1 MSDKEMNMA
10 ILNKLYEIADKVFDE
25 GVNVK
30 EGNYTASDLAKMRD
44 SAFKVGYLK
53 TETKSY
59 KNEFNK
65 QVEKDCFIAPMASV
79 NVLSFVCSFCVVQ
92 IFALVAKFEKLANIG
107 SSKKRKF
114 VKQKDNNEVLCTV
127 KVLINKYYSKL
138 SLHCANDDLR
148 PAMRNVCLDIRNGR
162 AAASD
167 GHTMMIKGLDV
178 VSTEHFKYDYN
189 LPLVNGKDF
198 KKMCS
203 LAKSGSTLTCKLVR
217 EQDGNTYWVSECC
230 GYYSK
235 TEANRYV
242 NYSSVLPKISPDNLC
257 TINGKTWKGIS
268 KWLNKNKGFNSI
280 GLVIIKHKENDNR
293 ITFTINGMYDN
304 NDGIEISCEC
314 ENVPNKNFAIGL
326 KIDSLLRFENFNFTL
341 GRYAN
346 EALVYVGSLE
356 VGMMMP
362 MYIDDEYDGFKLSD
376 GYIGAYDYCGFA
388 ESFDMPENKPT
399 EDTTHT
405 KVDNVTTEEKEEPT
419 DKEESC
425 DIYYTKENGRIVRY
439 DVGTYYK
446 DSDSY
451 LVSKTFV
458 NPSECKVLALSRKE
472 LEYTLANYQIT
483 EECYNNILYQENYDI
498 TQKYLKSEK
507 AKEQSNTPA
516 KVVSLDNHSN
526 KFSFDAIG
534 VNVGDVL
541 TFVDGTKVI
550 AAEDNKV
557 LFGGR
562 LFTLSGFC
570 KDFMPDDKRTKS
582 NTYRGCSFFFKDG
595 VKLEKLFKEQQKK
608 SLVSSKEEIAAV
620 PDDNDSL
627 QNTINAQVK
636 FYLEKVCYILGE
648 DGKPRRWNVIK
659 YLKETDEFVVECMDI
674 PNNPTWIED
683 RKQFAA
689 RYHSMSITESR
700 YYSIINNEPILKE
713 ICKGQ
718 YKEPLDSV
726 PNEQQASEKCTE
738 RTITPLAKENVSER
752 KETASTVK
760 VVSISIGVPVC
771 LYIPPNNMRLDIAA
785 NKPFPTAVGDC
796 LCVVGKVVHTLPL
809 PPPRSKVMSEIIKV
823 NQLIKKQKW
832 KRIFV
837 YLADLHSEMANATDW

>member
-1 MSDKEMNMA
+1 MQQRRIGKGIGYVYLIVTNMSEKEMNLA
-10 ILNKLYEIADKVFDE
+10 ILNKLYEIADKVFNE

-30 EGNYTASDLAKMRD
+30 EGNYTASDLAKMKD
-44 SAFKVGYLK
+44 SAFKDGYLK

-59 KNEFNK
+59 KNECNK

-79 NVLSFVCSFCVVQ
+79 NLLSFVCSFCVVQ
-92 IFALVAKFEKLANIG
+92 IFALVAKFEKLASIG
-107 SSKKRKF
+107 SKKRMF
-114 VKQKDNNEVLCTV
+114 IKQKDNNEVLCTI

-148 PAMRNVCLDIRNGR
+148 PIMRNVCLDVRNGR

-178 VSTEHFKYDYN
+178 VSTEHFTYDYN

-217 EQDGNTYWVSECC
+217 EPNGNTYWVSECC

-257 TINGKTWKGIS
+257 TINEKTWKGIS
-268 KWLNKNKGFNSI
+268 KWLKKNKGFNSI

-304 NDGIEISCEC
+304 HDGIEISCEC

-326 KIDSLLRFENFNFTL
+326 KADSLLRFENFNFAL

-388 ESFDMPENKPT
+388 ESFDMPANEPT
-399 EDTTHT
+399 ENVIPA
-405 KVDNVTTEEKEEPT
+405 KVEDVTTEEKECTTEKKTEQT
-419 DKEESC
+419 DCKRDMASKIIIC
-425 DIYYTKENGRIVRY
+425 GIPS
-439 DVGTYYK
+439 YK
-446 DSDSY
+446 DS
-451 LVSKTFV
+451 
-458 NPSECKVLALSRKE
+458 A
-472 LEYTLANYQIT
+472 
-483 EECYNNILYQENYDI
+483 
-498 TQKYLKSEK
+498 
-507 AKEQSNTPA
+507 PA
-516 KVVSLDNHSN
+516 KDVAEAKVDAPDAPANVVQLDKPSN

-534 VNVGDVL
+534 VNVGDAL
-541 TFVDGTKVI
+541 TFIDGTKVI
-550 AAEDNKV
+550 AAENNKII
-557 LFGGR
+557 FCGE

-570 KDFMPDDKRTKS
+570 KEFMPDDKRTKS
-582 NTYRGCSFFFKDG
+582 NSYRGCAFFFKDG
-595 VKLEKLFKEQQKK
+595 VKLEKLFKDAQKK

-620 PDDNDSL
+620 PDD
-627 QNTINAQVK
+627 T
-636 FYLEKVCYILGE
+636 
-648 DGKPRRWNVIK
+648 
-659 YLKETDEFVVECMDI
+659 
-674 PNNPTWIED
+674 
-683 RKQFAA
+683 
-689 RYHSMSITESR
+689 
-700 YYSIINNEPILKE
+700 
-713 ICKGQ
+713 
-718 YKEPLDSV
+718 LDSV
-726 PNEQQASEKCTE
+726 PNEHLASEKCTE
-738 RTITPLAKENVSER
+738 LTITPHANENVSER
-752 KETASTVK
+752 KETASTAK
-760 VVSISIGVPVC
+760 VVAISVGVPSC
-771 LYIPPNNMRLDIAA
+771 LDIPPNNMRLDIAA
-785 NKPFPTAVGDC
+785 NKPLNAAVGDC
-796 LCVVGKVVHTLPL
+796 LCGAGKVVHTLPL
-809 PPPRSKVMSEIIKV
+809 PPPRSKGMSKITKV

-837 YLADLHSEMANATDW
+837 YLADLHSEMANAIDL

>member
-1 MSDKEMNMA
+1 MSDKEMNLA
-10 ILNKLYEIADKVFDE
+10 ILNKLYEIADKVFNE

-30 EGNYTASDLAKMRD
+30 EGNYTASDLAKMKD
-44 SAFKVGYLK
+44 SAFKDDYLE
-53 TETKSY
+53 TE
-59 KNEFNK
+59 NK
-65 QVEKDCFIAPMASV
+65 KVYDYSAQKIVEKDCFIAPMASV

-92 IFALVAKFEKLANIG
+92 IFALVAKFEKLASIG
-107 SSKKRKF
+107 SKKRMF
-114 VKQKDNNEVLCTV
+114 VKQKDNNEILCTV

-148 PAMRNVCLDIRNGR
+148 PIMRNVCLDIRNGR

-167 GHTMMIKGLDV
+167 GHTMMIKSLDV
-178 VSTEHFKYDYN
+178 VSTEHFAYDYN

-217 EQDGNTYWVSECC
+217 EPNGNTYWVSECC

-235 TEANRYV
+235 TGANRYV

-257 TINGKTWKGIS
+257 TINEKTWKGIS
-268 KWLNKNKGFNSI
+268 KWLKKNKGFNSI
-280 GLVIIKHKENDNR
+280 GVVIIKHKENDNR

-304 NDGIEISCEC
+304 HDGIEISCEC

-326 KIDSLLRFENFNFTL
+326 KIDSLLRFGNFNFAL
-341 GRYAN
+341 GRYSN

-388 ESFDMPENKPT
+388 ESFDMPTNEPS
-399 EDTTHT
+399 EDVIPT

-425 DIYYTKENGRIVRY
+425 EIYYTKENGRIVRY

-458 NPSECKVLALSRKE
+458 YPSECKVLAVSRKE

-483 EECYNNILYQENYDI
+483 EECYNNILYQESYDI

-507 AKEQSNTPA
+507 AKVRTNAPA
-516 KVVSLDNHSN
+516 KVVSLDKSSN
-526 KFSFDAIG
+526 KFSFDAVG
-534 VNVGDVL
+534 VNVGDIL
-541 TFVDGTKVI
+541 TFVDGTEVI

-557 LFGGR
+557 SFCGE

-570 KDFMPDDKRTKS
+570 KEFMPDDKRTKS
-582 NTYRGCSFFFKDG
+582 NSYRGCAFFFKDG

-608 SLVSSKEEIAAV
+608 LLVSKEEIAAV
-620 PDDNDSL
+620 PDD
-627 QNTINAQVK
+627 T
-636 FYLEKVCYILGE
+636 
-648 DGKPRRWNVIK
+648 
-659 YLKETDEFVVECMDI
+659 
-674 PNNPTWIED
+674 
-683 RKQFAA
+683 
-689 RYHSMSITESR
+689 
-700 YYSIINNEPILKE
+700 
-713 ICKGQ
+713 
-718 YKEPLDSV
+718 LDSV
-726 PNEQQASEKCTE
+726 PNEHLASEKCTE
-738 RTITPLAKENVSER
+738 QTITPPTKENVSER
-752 KETASTVK
+752 KETTSTAK
-760 VVSISIGVPVC
+760 VVAISIGVPSC
-771 LYIPPNNMRLDIAA
+771 LDIPPNNMRLDIAA
-785 NKPFPTAVGDC
+785 NKPLNAAVGDC
-796 LCVVGKVVHTLPL
+796 LCGVGKVVHTLPL
-809 PPPRSKVMSEIIKV
+809 PPPRSKEMSEITKV

-832 KRIFV
+832 KYI
-837 YLADLHSEMANATDW
+837 S

>member
-10 ILNKLYEIADKVFDE
+10 ILNKLYEIADKVFNE

-30 EGNYTASDLAKMRD
+30 EGNYTASDLAKMKD
-44 SAFKVGYLK
+44 SAFKDGYLE

-59 KNEFNK
+59 KNECNK

-79 NVLSFVCSFCVVQ
+79 NVLSFMCSFCVVQ
-92 IFALVAKFEKLANIG
+92 IFALVAKFEKLASIG
-107 SSKKRKF
+107 SKKRIF
-114 VKQKDNNEVLCTV
+114 IKQKDNNEVICTV

-148 PAMRNVCLDIRNGR
+148 PAMRNICLDIRNGR

-178 VSTEHFKYDYN
+178 VITEHFKYDYN

-217 EQDGNTYWVSECC
+217 EPDGNTYWVSECC

-235 TEANRYV
+235 TKANRYV

-257 TINGKTWKGIS
+257 TINEKTWKGIS
-268 KWLNKNKGFNSI
+268 KWLKKNKGFNSI
-280 GLVIIKHKENDNR
+280 GLLIIKHKENNNR

-326 KIDSLLRFENFNFTL
+326 KIDSLLRFENFNFAL
-341 GRYAN
+341 GRYDN
-346 EALVYVGSLE
+346 EALVYVGSME

-362 MYIDDEYDGFKLSD
+362 MCIDDEYDGFKLSD

-399 EDTTHT
+399 EDVIPA
-405 KVDNVTTEEKEEPT
+405 KVDNVTTEEKE
-419 DKEESC
+419 
-425 DIYYTKENGRIVRY
+425 
-439 DVGTYYK
+439 
-446 DSDSY
+446 
-451 LVSKTFV
+451 F
-458 NPSECKVLALSRKE
+458 A
-472 LEYTLANYQIT
+472 T
-483 EECYNNILYQENYDI
+483 EEK
-498 TQKYLKSEK
+498 T
-507 AKEQSNTPA
+507 EQTDTSA
-516 KVVSLDNHSN
+516 KVVSLDKTSN

-534 VNVGDVL
+534 VNVGDAL
-541 TFVDGTKVI
+541 TFIDGTKVI

-582 NTYRGCSFFFKDG
+582 NTYRGCAFFFKDG
-595 VKLEKLFKEQQKK
+595 VKLEKLFKDAQNK
-608 SLVSSKEEIAAV
+608 SFVSSKEEIAAV

-636 FYLEKVCYILGE
+636 FYLENVCYILGE

-674 PNNPTWIED
+674 PNKPTWIED
-683 RKQFAA
+683 RKQFAD

-700 YYSIINNEPILKE
+700 YYSIINNDPILKE
-713 ICKGQ
+713 ICKWQ

-726 PNEQQASEKCTE
+726 PNEHQASEKCTE
-738 RTITPLAKENVSER
+738 LTITPLEKENVSER
-752 KETASTVK
+752 KETVSTAK
-760 VVSISIGVPVC
+760 VVAISIGVPVC
-771 LYIPPNNMRLDIAA
+771 FDIQPDNMRLDIAA
-785 NKPFPTAVGDC
+785 NKPLNAVVGDF
-796 LCVVGKVVHTLPL
+796 LCGVGKVVHTLPL
-809 PPPRSKVMSEIIKV
+809 PPPRSKRMSEIIKV

-832 KRIFV
+832 KYI
-837 YLADLHSEMANATDW
+837 S

>member
-1 MSDKEMNMA
+1 MNDKAMNLA
-10 ILNKLYEIADKVFDE
+10 ILNKLYEIADKVFNE

-30 EGNYTASDLAKMRD
+30 EGNYTASDLAKMKD
-44 SAFKVGYLK
+44 SAFKDGYLK

-59 KNEFNK
+59 KNECNK

-92 IFALVAKFEKLANIG
+92 IFALVAKFEKLASIG
-107 SSKKRKF
+107 SKKRMF
-114 VKQKDNNEVLCTV
+114 IKQKDNNEVLCTV

-148 PAMRNVCLDIRNGR
+148 PSMKNVCLDIRNGR

-178 VSTEHFKYDYN
+178 VSTEHFTYDYN

-198 KKMCS
+198 KKICS

-217 EQDGNTYWVSECC
+217 EPDGNTYWVSECC

-242 NYSSVLPKISPDNLC
+242 NYSSVLPKINPDNLC
-257 TINGKTWKGIS
+257 TINEKTWKGIS

-280 GLVIIKHKENDNR
+280 GLIIIKHKENDNR

-304 NDGIEISCEC
+304 HDGIEISCEC

-362 MYIDDEYDGFKLSD
+362 MYIDDEYDGFRLSD

-388 ESFDMPENKPT
+388 ESFDMPT
-399 EDTTHT
+399 EDVIPA
-405 KVDNVTTEEKEEPT
+405 KVDNVTTEEKECATE
-419 DKEESC
+419 DK
-425 DIYYTKENGRIVRY
+425 
-439 DVGTYYK
+439 
-446 DSDSY
+446 
-451 LVSKTFV
+451 
-458 NPSECKVLALSRKE
+458 
-472 LEYTLANYQIT
+472 T
-483 EECYNNILYQENYDI
+483 EQTN
-498 TQKYLKSEK
+498 KS
-507 AKEQSNTPA
+507 A
-516 KVVSLDNHSN
+516 KVVSLDKPSN

-534 VNVGDVL
+534 VNVGDSL
-541 TFVDGTKVI
+541 TFIDGTKVI

-557 LFGGR
+557 SFCGE

-570 KDFMPDDKRTKS
+570 KEFMPDDKRTKS
-582 NTYRGCSFFFKDG
+582 NSYRGCAFFFKDG
-595 VKLEKLFKEQQKK
+595 VKLEKLFKNAQKK

-620 PDDNDSL
+620 PDDTPSEPIDWLGKVFIDFKNKL
-627 QNTINAQVK
+627 AYKVAGYNTIK
-636 FYLEKVCYILGE
+636 YPHYLYTEIRADGSFLWHGGAEKSEFEETISHCM
-648 DGKPRRWNVIK
+648 VIE
-659 YLKETDEFVVECMDI
+659 YTDENTIMDVI
-674 PNNPTWIED
+674 HTYLND
-683 RKQFAA
+683 
-689 RYHSMSITESR
+689 
-700 YYSIINNEPILKE
+700 
-713 ICKGQ
+713 
-718 YKEPLDSV
+718 V
-726 PNEQQASEKCTE
+726 PNEHQASEKCTE
-738 RTITPLAKENVSER
+738 RTITPLANENVSER
-752 KETASTVK
+752 KETASVAK
-760 VVSISIGVPVC
+760 VVAISIGVPSC
-771 LYIPPNNMRLDIAA
+771 LDIPPNNMRLDIAA

-796 LCVVGKVVHTLPL
+796 LCGVGKVVHTLPL
-809 PPPRSKVMSEIIKV
+809 PPPRSKRMSEIITYT
-823 NQLIKKQKW
+823 NL
-832 KRIFV
+832 
-837 YLADLHSEMANATDW
+837 YNTS

>member
-1 MSDKEMNMA
+1 MSDKEMNLA
-10 ILNKLYEIADKVFDE
+10 ILNKLYEIADKVFNE

-30 EGNYTASDLAKMRD
+30 EGNYTASDLAKMKD
-44 SAFKVGYLK
+44 SAFKDGYLK
-53 TETKSY
+53 TEKKSY
-59 KNEFNK
+59 KNECDK

-79 NVLSFVCSFCVVQ
+79 NVLSFVCSFFVVQ
-92 IFALVAKFEKLANIG
+92 IFALVAKFEKLARIG
-107 SSKKRKF
+107 SKKRMF
-114 VKQKDNNEVLCTV
+114 IKQKDNNDVLCTV

-148 PAMRNVCLDIRNGR
+148 HIMRNVCLDIRNGR
-162 AAASD
+162 AVASD

-178 VSTEHFKYDYN
+178 VSTEHFTYDYN

-217 EQDGNTYWVSECC
+217 EPDGNTYWVYECC

-242 NYSSVLPKISPDNLC
+242 NYTSVVPKISPDNLC
-257 TINGKTWKGIS
+257 TINEKTWKGIS
-268 KWLNKNKGFNSI
+268 KWLKKNKGFNSI
-280 GLVIIKHKENDNR
+280 GVVIIKHKENDNR

-304 NDGIEISCEC
+304 HDGIEISCEC
-314 ENVPNKNFAIGL
+314 ENIPNKNFAIGL
-326 KIDSLLRFENFNFTL
+326 KIDSLLRFENFNFAL

-362 MYIDDEYDGFKLSD
+362 MYIDDEYDGFRLSD

-388 ESFDMPENKPT
+388 ESFHMPT
-399 EDTTHT
+399 EDVIPA
-405 KVDNVTTEEKEEPT
+405 KVDNVTTEEKECATE
-419 DKEESC
+419 DK
-425 DIYYTKENGRIVRY
+425 
-439 DVGTYYK
+439 
-446 DSDSY
+446 
-451 LVSKTFV
+451 
-458 NPSECKVLALSRKE
+458 
-472 LEYTLANYQIT
+472 T
-483 EECYNNILYQENYDI
+483 EQTN
-498 TQKYLKSEK
+498 KS
-507 AKEQSNTPA
+507 A
-516 KVVSLDNHSN
+516 KVVSLDKPSN

-534 VNVGDVL
+534 VNVGDSL
-541 TFVDGTKVI
+541 TFIDGTKVI

-557 LFGGR
+557 SFCGE

-570 KDFMPDDKRTKS
+570 KEFMPDDKRTKS
-582 NTYRGCSFFFKDG
+582 NSYRGCAFFFKDG
-595 VKLEKLFKEQQKK
+595 VKLEKLFKNAQKK
-608 SLVSSKEEIAAV
+608 SLVSSNEEIAAV

-636 FYLEKVCYILGE
+636 FYLENVCYILGE

-674 PNNPTWIED
+674 PNKPTWIED

-700 YYSIINNEPILKE
+700 YYSIINNDPILKE

-726 PNEQQASEKCTE
+726 PNEHQASEKCTE
-738 RTITPLAKENVSER
+738 RTITPPAKENVSER
-752 KETASTVK
+752 KETASTAK
-760 VVSISIGVPVC
+760 VVAISIGVPVC
-771 LYIPPNNMRLDIAA
+771 LDIPPNNMRLDIAA

-796 LCVVGKVVHTLPL
+796 LCGVGKVVHTLPL
-809 PPPRSKVMSEIIKV
+809 PPPRSKRMSEITTYT
-823 NQLIKKQKW
+823 NL
-832 KRIFV
+832 
-837 YLADLHSEMANATDW
+837 YNTS

>member
-1 MSDKEMNMA
+1 MSDKEMNLA
-10 ILNKLYEIADKVFDE
+10 ILNKLYEIADKVFNE

-30 EGNYTASDLAKMRD
+30 EGNYTASDLAKMKD
-44 SAFKVGYLK
+44 SAFKDGYLK
-53 TETKSY
+53 TEKKSY
-59 KNEFNK
+59 KNECNK

-79 NVLSFVCSFCVVQ
+79 DVLSFVCSFCVVQ
-92 IFALVAKFEKLANIG
+92 IFALVAKFEKLASIG
-107 SSKKRKF
+107 SKKRMF
-114 VKQKDNNEVLCTV
+114 IKQKDNNDVLCTV

-148 PAMRNVCLDIRNGR
+148 PIMRNVCLDIRNGR
-162 AAASD
+162 AVASD

-178 VSTEHFKYDYN
+178 VSTEHFTYDYN

-217 EQDGNTYWVSECC
+217 EPDGNTYWVYECC

-257 TINGKTWKGIS
+257 TINEKTWKGIS
-268 KWLNKNKGFNSI
+268 KWLKKNKGFNSI

-304 NDGIEISCEC
+304 HDGIEISCEC

-326 KIDSLLRFENFNFTL
+326 KIDSLLRFENFNFAL
-341 GRYAN
+341 GRYST

-356 VGMMMP
+356 VGVMMP

-388 ESFDMPENKPT
+388 ESFDMPANEPT
-399 EDTTHT
+399 ENVIPA
-405 KVDNVTTEEKEEPT
+405 KVEDVTTEEKECTTEKKTEQT
-419 DKEESC
+419 DCKRDMTSKIIIC
-425 DIYYTKENGRIVRY
+425 GIPS
-439 DVGTYYK
+439 YK
-446 DSDSY
+446 DS
-451 LVSKTFV
+451 
-458 NPSECKVLALSRKE
+458 A
-472 LEYTLANYQIT
+472 
-483 EECYNNILYQENYDI
+483 
-498 TQKYLKSEK
+498 
-507 AKEQSNTPA
+507 PA
-516 KVVSLDNHSN
+516 KDVAETKVDAPDAPANVVPLDKPNNKPSN
-526 KFSFDAIG
+526 KFSFDAVG
-534 VNVGDVL
+534 VNVGDTL
-541 TFVDGTKVI
+541 TFVDGTEVI

-557 LFGGR
+557 SFCGE

-570 KDFMPDDKRTKS
+570 KEFMPDEKRTKS
-582 NTYRGCSFFFKDG
+582 NSYRGCAFFFKDG
-595 VKLEKLFKEQQKK
+595 VKLEKLFKNAQKK
-608 SLVSSKEEIAAV
+608 SLVSSNEEIAAV
-620 PDDNDSL
+620 PDDNDTL

-636 FYLEKVCYILGE
+636 FYLENVCYILGE

-674 PNNPTWIED
+674 PNKPTWIED

-700 YYSIINNEPILKE
+700 YYSIINNDPILKE

-726 PNEQQASEKCTE
+726 PNEHQASEKCTE
-738 RTITPLAKENVSER
+738 RTITPPAKENVSER
-752 KETASTVK
+752 KETASTAK
-760 VVSISIGVPVC
+760 VVAISIGVPVC
-771 LYIPPNNMRLDIAA
+771 LDIPPNNMRLDIAA

-796 LCVVGKVVHTLPL
+796 LCGVGKVVHTLPL
-809 PPPRSKVMSEIIKV
+809 PPPRSKRMSEIITYT
-823 NQLIKKQKW
+823 NL
-832 KRIFV
+832 
-837 YLADLHSEMANATDW
+837 YNTS

>member
-1 MSDKEMNMA
+1 MSDKEMNLA
-10 ILNKLYEIADKVFDE
+10 ILNKLYEIADKVFNE

-30 EGNYTASDLAKMRD
+30 EGNYTASDLAKMKD
-44 SAFKVGYLK
+44 SAFKDGYLK
-53 TETKSY
+53 TEKKSY
-59 KNEFNK
+59 KNECNK
-65 QVEKDCFIAPMASV
+65 QVEKDCFVAPMASV
-79 NVLSFVCSFCVVQ
+79 NALSFVCSFCVVQ
-92 IFALVAKFEKLANIG
+92 IFALVAKFEKLASIG
-107 SSKKRKF
+107 SKKRMF
-114 VKQKDNNEVLCTV
+114 IKQKDNNEVLCTM

-148 PAMRNVCLDIRNGR
+148 PAMKNVCLDIRNGR

-178 VSTEHFKYDYN
+178 VSTEHFTYDYN
-189 LPLVNGKDF
+189 LPLVNGKDL

-217 EQDGNTYWVSECC
+217 EPDGNTYWVSECC

-235 TEANRYV
+235 TEASRYV
-242 NYSSVLPKISPDNLC
+242 NYSSVLPKINPDNLC
-257 TINGKTWKGIS
+257 TINEKTWKGIS
-268 KWLNKNKGFNSI
+268 KWLKKNKGFNSI

-304 NDGIEISCEC
+304 HDGIEISCEC

-326 KIDSLLRFENFNFTL
+326 KIDSLLRFENFNFAL

-376 GYIGAYDYCGFA
+376 GYIGAYDYCSFA
-388 ESFDMPENKPT
+388 ESFDMPTNEPI
-399 EDTTHT
+399 EDVIPA
-405 KVDNVTTEEKEEPT
+405 KVEDVTTEEKEEPT

-425 DIYYTKENGRIVRY
+425 EIYYTKENGRIVRY

-458 NPSECKVLALSRKE
+458 HPSECKVLAVSRKE

-483 EECYNNILYQENYDI
+483 EECYNNILCQESYDI

-507 AKEQSNTPA
+507 AKVRTNAPA
-516 KVVSLDNHSN
+516 KVVPLDKPSN
-526 KFSFDAIG
+526 KFSFDAVG
-534 VNVGDVL
+534 VNVGDKL
-541 TFVDGTKVI
+541 TFIDGTEVI
-550 AAEDNKV
+550 AAENNKII
-557 LFGGR
+557 FCGE

-582 NTYRGCSFFFKDG
+582 NSYRGCAFFFKDG
-595 VKLEKLFKEQQKK
+595 VKLEKLFKDAQKK

-620 PDDNDSL
+620 PNDAPSKPIDCKGKVFIDSENKVAYKVWGY
-627 QNTINAQVK
+627 NTIK
-636 FYLEKVCYILGE
+636 YPHYLYTEIKADGSFIWHGGVEKSEFEEMISRCT
-648 DGKPRRWNVIK
+648 VIEYADENTIMDVIHT
-659 YLKETDEFVVECMDI
+659 YL
-674 PNNPTWIED
+674 N
-683 RKQFAA
+683 
-689 RYHSMSITESR
+689 
-700 YYSIINNEPILKE
+700 
-713 ICKGQ
+713 
-718 YKEPLDSV
+718 SV
-726 PNEQQASEKCTE
+726 PNGHQASEKCTE

-752 KETASTVK
+752 KETASTAKIVA
-760 VVSISIGVPVC
+760 ISIGIPVC
-771 LYIPPNNMRLDIAA
+771 LDIPPNNMRLDIAS
-785 NKPFPTAVGDC
+785 NKPFNAVVGDC
-796 LCVVGKVVHTLPL
+796 LCGVGKVVHTLPL
-809 PPPRSKVMSEIIKV
+809 PPPRSKRMSEITKV

-832 KRIFV
+832 KKIFV
-837 YLADLHSEMANATDW
+837 YHADIHSETENATDW

>member
-10 ILNKLYEIADKVFDE
+10 ILNKLYEIADKVFNE

-44 SAFKVGYLK
+44 SAFKDGYLE
-53 TETKSY
+53 TE
-59 KNEFNK
+59 NK
-65 QVEKDCFIAPMASV
+65 KVYDYSAQKIVEKDCFIAPMASV
-79 NVLSFVCSFCVVQ
+79 NMLSFVCSFCVVQ
-92 IFALVAKFEKLANIG
+92 IFALVAKFEKLASIG
-107 SSKKRKF
+107 SKKRMF
-114 VKQKDNNEVLCTV
+114 IKQKDNNEVLCTV

-148 PAMRNVCLDIRNGR
+148 PIMRNVCLDVRNGR

-178 VSTEHFKYDYN
+178 VSTEHFSYDYN

-203 LAKSGSTLTCKLVR
+203 LSKSGSTLTCKLVR
-217 EQDGNTYWVSECC
+217 EPNGNTYWVSECC

-242 NYSSVLPKISPDNLC
+242 NYSSVLPKINPDNLC
-257 TINGKTWKGIS
+257 TINEKTWKGIS
-268 KWLNKNKGFNSI
+268 KWLKKNKGFNSI

-304 NDGIEISCEC
+304 HDGIEISCEC

-326 KIDSLLRFENFNFTL
+326 KADSLLRFENFNFAL

-376 GYIGAYDYCGFA
+376 GYICAYDYCGFA
-388 ESFDMPENKPT
+388 ESFDMPANEPT
-399 EDTTHT
+399 ENVIPA
-405 KVDNVTTEEKEEPT
+405 KVEDVTTEEKEEPT

-425 DIYYTKENGRIVRY
+425 EIYYTKENGRIVRY

-458 NPSECKVLALSRKE
+458 HPSECKVLAVSRKE

-483 EECYNNILYQENYDI
+483 EECYNNILCQESYDI

-507 AKEQSNTPA
+507 AKVRTNAPA
-516 KVVSLDNHSN
+516 NVVPLDKPNN
-526 KFSFDAIG
+526 KFSFDAVG
-534 VNVGDVL
+534 VNVGDKL
-541 TFVDGTKVI
+541 TFIDGTKVI
-550 AAEDNKV
+550 AAENNKII
-557 LFGGR
+557 FCGE

-570 KDFMPDDKRTKS
+570 KEFMPDDKRTKS
-582 NTYRGCSFFFKDG
+582 NSYRGCAFFFKDG
-595 VKLEKLFKEQQKK
+595 VKLEKLFKDAQKK

-620 PDDNDSL
+620 PDD
-627 QNTINAQVK
+627 T
-636 FYLEKVCYILGE
+636 
-648 DGKPRRWNVIK
+648 
-659 YLKETDEFVVECMDI
+659 
-674 PNNPTWIED
+674 
-683 RKQFAA
+683 
-689 RYHSMSITESR
+689 
-700 YYSIINNEPILKE
+700 
-713 ICKGQ
+713 
-718 YKEPLDSV
+718 LDSV
-726 PNEQQASEKCTE
+726 PNEHLASEKCTE
-738 RTITPLAKENVSER
+738 QTITPPTKENVSEC
-752 KETASTVK
+752 KETTSTAK
-760 VVSISIGVPVC
+760 VVAISIDVLSC
-771 LYIPPNNMRLDIAA
+771 LDIPPNNMRLDIAA
-785 NKPFPTAVGDC
+785 NEPFPTAVGDC
-796 LCVVGKVVHTLPL
+796 LCGVGKVVHTLPL
-809 PPPRSKVMSEIIKV
+809 PPPRSKEISE
-823 NQLIKKQKW
+823 LITYTN
-832 KRIFV
+832 F
-837 YLADLHSEMANATDW
+837 YNTS